1 MYIVLFYFFVMMRI
15 VALGTFTK
23 IIVTGGIRVLDFI
36 LELIRGM
43 GHWKWVVVPPTLF
56 LVGLKNA
63 NDK

>member
-1 MYIVLFYFFVMMRI
+1 MMRI